1 MRSFMPLK
9 YYGANATLSTISTT
23 SFSQPTITAIENEAN
38 ETMKKD
44 KKDQTTTQ
52 PNPAVES
59 KAQTKNINSN
69 NDNIGKTKVSKLSI
83 IAIALTVCLGGFG
96 FYYGQQQ
103 FAKQQKTIS
112 TLQTELANLKQTTK
126 QSITN
131 DLHSSIEDAVN
142 KQNQQFSKLEQQVE
156 RQLSDQQKVQQQL
169 SNQVND
175 TLKLNEQSLQN
186 INERLAAMSTTD
198 HKVWLISQANYLV
211 HLAGRKIWNDQDYTS
226 ARLLLK
232 NADESLAQAD
242 DPSLLPARQA
252 ISKDIN
258 SLAQV
263 SFVDT
268 DGIIINLIGL
278 SDALTELPLVGH
290 YQEIDLGMTQYSEDS
305 ANKNENKAV
314 QVENINTENTNTE
327 NSHADNNQQVHTN
340 NTTEDK
346 KNEITSSAGDW
357 SSNLLSSAKTFM
369 DKFITIEKQDNK
381 DNNFKACLEQ
391 AGQDEKQIVHC
402 QILKAPL
409 SIEQSL
415 YLRENIR
422 FRLLIAA
429 QAVPRH
435 QDLIYQ
441 RALNDTATWVNAYFD
456 GNAPSVKAFINELD
470 NLQNQSI
477 SNQSVPENLTSISEL
492 EKLMQTRVRSMLAK

>member
-1 MRSFMPLK
+1 MPPK

-23 SFSQPTITAIENEAN
+23 SFSQSTITAIQNEVN
-38 ETMKKD
+38 KTMKED
-44 KKDQTTTQ
+44 KK
-52 PNPAVES
+52 NPANAQSSTTVES
-59 KAQTKNINSN
+59 TAQSKTNNSSNTN
-69 NDNIGKTKVSKLSI
+69 NTNNTPVSKLSI

-96 FYYGQQQ
+96 FYYGYQQIE
-103 FAKQQKTIS
+103 KQKKTIS

-126 QSITN
+126 QSITT
-131 DLHSSIEDAVN
+131 DLQNSIIEAAN
-142 KQNQQFSKLEQQVE
+142 KQNQQFNLLEQRVNRE
-156 RQLSDQQKVQQQL
+156 LGDQQKLQQQL

-175 TLKLNEQSLQN
+175 ASKITEQSLQN

-198 HKVWLISQANYLV
+198 HNVWLISQANYLV

-232 NADESLAQAD
+232 SADESLAQAD

-263 SFVDT
+263 SFIDT
-268 DGIIINLIGL
+268 DGIIMNLIGL
-278 SDALTELPLVGH
+278 SESLTELPLVGN
-290 YQEIDLGMTQYSEDS
+290 YKDLDLGMTQYAEDATNTD
-305 ANKNENKAV
+305 ANVTK
-314 QVENINTENTNTE
+314 TENASVTNNYQTNT
-327 NSHADNNQQVHTN
+327 NNMTDDAN
-340 NTTEDK
+340 NDV
-346 KNEITSSAGDW
+346 SSVGDW
-357 SSNLLSSAKTFM
+357 SDNLLSNTKTFM
-369 DKFITIEKQDNK
+369 DKFITIEKIDDK

-391 AGQDEKQIVHC
+391 AGQDEKQIVKC

-409 SIEQSL
+409 SLEQSL

-441 RALNDTATWVNAYFD
+441 RALNDTAIWVNAYFD
-456 GNAPSVKAFINELD
+456 GNAPSVKAFINELE
-470 NLQNQSI
+470 NLQSQSI
-477 SNQSVPENLTSISEL
+477 SNQNVPENLTSIGKL
-492 EKLMQTRVRSMLAK
+492 EKLMQTRVRSMLTK

>member
-1 MRSFMPLK
+1 MPPK
-9 YYGANATLSTISTT
+9 YYGANATLSTINTT
-23 SFSQPTITAIENEAN
+23 SFSQPTTTANQNEAN
-38 ETMKKD
+38 KIMKED
-44 KKDQTTTQ
+44 KKNQTSSQSTTTL
-52 PNPAVES
+52 ES
-59 KAQTKNINSN
+59 KAQPQDSN
-69 NDNIGKTKVSKLSI
+69 NSHTNKVPVSKLSI
-83 IAIALTVCLGGFG
+83 LAIALTVCLSGIG
-96 FYYGQQQ
+96 FYYGNNQVEMQ
-103 FAKQQKTIS
+103 KKTIS

-126 QSITN
+126 QSITD
-131 DLHSSIEDAVN
+131 DLNSSISDAVN
-142 KQNQQFSKLEQQVE
+142 KQNQQFNTLEQRVE
-156 RQLSDQQKVQQQL
+156 RELGDQQKVQQQL

-232 NADESLAQAD
+232 SADESLAQAD

-263 SFVDT
+263 SFIDT

-278 SDALTELPLVGH
+278 SDSLTELPLVGH
-290 YQEIDLGMTQYSEDS
+290 YQEIDLGMTQYNEDS
-305 ANKNENKAV
+305 
-314 QVENINTENTNTE
+314 TNTDDNKE
-327 NSHADNNQQVHTN
+327 PQTKNANVANNQQAQANNATDNTN
-340 NTTEDK
+340 S
-346 KNEITSSAGDW
+346 EISSSTNDW
-357 SSNLLSSAKTFM
+357 SNNLFNSTKTFM
-369 DKFITIEKQDNK
+369 DKFITIEKLDNK
-381 DNNFKACLEQ
+381 DNSFKACLEH
-391 AGQDEKQIVHC
+391 AGQDEKQIIHC

-441 RALNDTATWVNAYFD
+441 RALSDTATWVNAYFD
-456 GNAPSVKAFINELD
+456 GNAPSVKAFISELET
-470 NLQNQSI
+470 LQSQSI
-477 SNQSVPENLTSISEL
+477 SDQNVPENLTSISEL